1 MYEAYFNNHK
11 IDGKRIPT
19 WTRDIYDLNALEV
32 EAGTNGYT
40 GNDNEKENLTYFRI
54 QDVGGTDMKVSALEE
69 NGHKG
74 VEVVFAGDGELTTA
88 IRALKFIVKVLEDQ
102 VNHVDD

>member
-1 MYEAYFNNHK
+1 MYEAYFDSHK
-11 IDGKRIPT
+11 MHGKRIPT
-19 WTRDIYDLNALEV
+19 WTRDIYDLNAIEV

-40 GNDNEKENLTYFRI
+40 GNDNEKDNLTYFRI
-54 QDVGGTDMKVSALEE
+54 QDAGGTDMRVSALGEDGRE
-69 NGHKG
+69 G

>member
-1 MYEAYFNNHK
+1 
-11 IDGKRIPT
+11 
-19 WTRDIYDLNALEV
+19 
-32 EAGTNGYT
+32 
-40 GNDNEKENLTYFRI
+40 
-54 QDVGGTDMKVSALEE
+54 MKVSALEE